1 MASTRFPGL
10 PGGGSSG
17 MVHLAP
23 ARIRGP
29 ASAIEA
35 DAEGSPMHVRMARM
49 TFSGDA
55 HELAKRAESG
65 LLPILEE
72 QAGFQ
77 AYSVASTGDE
87 IWSLSV
93 WDSAESAEAAN
104 SVAAGWVAE
113 NMSGEVDII
122 ETKIGE
128 LLISTTLGVTA

>member
-1 MASTRFPGL
+1 MVRF
-10 PGGGSSG
+10 
-17 MVHLAP
+17 AP
-23 ARIRGP
+23 AGIRGS
-29 ASAIEA
+29 ASVIEA

-49 TFSGDA
+49 SFTGDA

-65 LLPILEE
+65 LLPIFEE
-72 QAGFQ
+72 QPGFQ

-93 WDSAESAEAAN
+93 WDSAEAAEAAN
-104 SVAAGWVAE
+104 AVAADWVAE
-113 NMSGEVDII
+113 NMSGDVDIK